1 MLVALVR
8 PGPIPT
14 GLRPHSQAMLG
25 PGVPDMGGR
34 GVAVNDD
41 QVRALVPAGVRGTV
55 EDIANAVC
63 FLASPEAS
71 YINGHSLVVDG
82 GWRAK

>member
-1 MLVALVR
+1 M
-8 PGPIPT
+8 
-14 GLRPHSQAMLG
+14 S
-25 PGVPDMGGR
+25 GR
-34 GVAVNDD
+34 GVAVNDE

-55 EDIANAVC
+55 EDIAGAVC
-63 FLASPEAS
+63 FLASREAA